1 MFAIVMLLQ
10 ETHDLL
16 IWSLTFIISYLGLS
30 GKDEGA
36 SSLFLVT
43 PANHMSALQDVG
55 LLEEQQEEAFVYYKK
70 TLLLPEDPS
79 HNMWTGIR
87 IPILL
92 G

>member
-16 IWSLTFIISYLGLS
+16 IWSLTFIISHLGLN

-43 PANHMSALQDVG
+43 PANHMSALQDAG
-55 LLEEQQEEAFVYYKK
+55 LLEEQEVFVYYKK

-79 HNMWTGIR
+79 HNMWTGIG
-87 IPILL
+87 ILIL
-92 G
+92 SG